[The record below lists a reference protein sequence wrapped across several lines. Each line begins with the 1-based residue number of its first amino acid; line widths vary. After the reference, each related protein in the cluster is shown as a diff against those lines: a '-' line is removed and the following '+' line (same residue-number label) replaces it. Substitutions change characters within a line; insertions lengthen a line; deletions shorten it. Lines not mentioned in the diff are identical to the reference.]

1 MAGELEGAPA
11 GAAVVKAWTCRV
23 VHTHPVVQVKD
34 RAKWDVWN
42 GVKGMSKEEA
52 MQVRLLDDANDLKL
66 FRCRIPH
73 SWSPPPPPAGYHH
86 SPAPTNAS
94 CPLPHTHP
102 HMHTPQRYIDLVAE
116 GNPGWES
123 HEALKDYREDSEP

>member
-52 MQVRLLDDANDLKL
+52 MQVSHG
-66 FRCRIPH
+66 RCRLR
-73 SWSPPPPPAGYHH
+73 SRLVGGAPPPPPAGYHH